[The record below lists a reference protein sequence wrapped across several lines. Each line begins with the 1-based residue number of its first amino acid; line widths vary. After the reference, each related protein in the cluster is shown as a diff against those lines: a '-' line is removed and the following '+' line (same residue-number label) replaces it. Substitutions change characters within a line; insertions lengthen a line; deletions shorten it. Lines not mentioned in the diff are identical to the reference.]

1 MVTKV
6 TCTCCWSW
14 LWECIFRWL
23 PSWSVTVVEDA
34 IVNLFRW
41 LPRWCVPFV
50 EAAVWV
56 VFSGGYLGDMYLLLK
71 LLLGL
76 FSGGYQGDVYLLLK
90 LLLPG
95 VVKTV
100 YNLNNK
106 QLVKLFSQ
114 VGNWKWSG
122 AWVCSSPPLPWLW
135 QLLAVS
141 RPSRLHC
148 SAPQCHCSSMA
159 VQSRDSYMC
168 WIASRNWIWG
178 CTSGGV

>member
-1 MVTKV
+1 M
-6 TCTCCWSW
+6 
-14 LWECIFRWL
+14 
-23 PSWSVTVVEDA
+23 
-34 IVNLFRW
+34 
-41 LPRWCVPFV
+41 
-50 EAAVWV
+50 
-56 VFSGGYLGDMYLLLK
+56 
-71 LLLGL
+71 

-122 AWVCSSPPLPWLW
+122 AWVCSSLLLPWLW
-135 QLLAVS
+135 QLVAVS
-141 RPSRLHC
+141 CPSRLHC
-148 SAPQCHCSSMA
+148 SAPQCYCSSMA
-159 VQSRDSYMC
+159 AQSRYSYMC

-178 CTSGGV
+178 CTSGRVEVPCIYLHARWELPWATQVFVVVLILDLRGLSAAQGDLRMNWVQDCLLLHV